1 MTGNK
6 TEIPGLIILEP
17 EVMEDS
23 RGYFYESYNKE
34 RMSAAGINME
44 FVQDNQS
51 KSQYGVIRGLHYQKN
66 PFAQS
71 KLVRVL
77 EGRIFD
83 VALDL
88 RKGSPTFGKWF
99 GLELNSDN
107 KMQLFIP
114 KGFAHG
120 FSVLSNTA
128 VVLYKCDVLYN
139 PASEAGILS
148 MDPRLGIDW
157 KIEPGKEIISA
168 KDLNQP
174 GFENA
179 DHNFIFEG

>member
-1 MTGNK
+1 MNSKITD
-6 TEIPGLIILEP
+6 IPGLIVFEP
-17 EVMEDS
+17 KVIEDS

-34 RMSAAGINME
+34 KMTSLGAEME

-66 PFAQS
+66 PFAQT

-77 EGRIFD
+77 EGKIYD

-88 RKGSPTFGKWF
+88 RKGSSGFGKWF
-99 GLELNSDN
+99 GIELSAENN
-107 KMQLFIP
+107 LQLFIP

-120 FSVLSNTA
+120 FSVLSEKA

-139 PASEAGILS
+139 QASEAGIKCTDKSLN
-148 MDPRLGIDW
+148 IDW
-157 KIEPGKEIISA
+157 RIKAGSEIISA

-174 GFENA
+174 DFENA
-179 DHNFIFEG
+179 DYNFIFKD